1 MSEKNFRPIFWT
13 DGKKGTELK
22 KVKVNKRTSPTTHRI
37 RKTSA
42 KAISRT
48 GSRKK
53 VSLFWGP
60 HFRFE
65 FEVPFSPHGGDAAVA
80 DARSYTQ
87 MANTPINVAKR
98 VKRGSIT
105 TGTAAL

>member
-42 KAISRT
+42 RPFPGPETAA
-48 GSRKK
+48 GNRKK
-53 VSLFWGP
+53 VSLFRGP

-87 MANTPINVAKR
+87 MANTPINDDVTKR
-98 VKRGSIT
+98 
-105 TGTAAL
+105 

>member
-1 MSEKNFRPIFWT
+1 MFWT

-48 GSRKK
+48 GNGRRKSEK
-53 VSLFWGP
+53 GIFIPGP
-60 HFRFE
+60 SFP
-65 FEVPFSPHGGDAAVA
+65 V
-80 DARSYTQ
+80 
-87 MANTPINVAKR
+87 
-98 VKRGSIT
+98 
-105 TGTAAL
+105 